1 MAKYPVWSKRAGK
14 HEGFESMMTD
24 PIADMLTRIRN
35 ASKAKLEK
43 VDVPASKLKIEIAKI
58 LKDEG
63 FVKNIKMVKDR
74 KQGLIRIYLKYTDE
88 ELPVIQGIRRVSRPG
103 RRMYC
108 GNEKIPRVMGGM
120 GVAIL
125 STPKGLQ
132 TGKQAKKD
140 NVGGEVLCHVW

>member
-1 MAKYPVWSKRAGK
+1 
-14 HEGFESMMTD
+14 MTD

-35 ASKAKLEK
+35 GSKAKLEK
-43 VDVPASKLKIEIAKI
+43 VDIPSSKLKLEIAKI

-63 FVKNIKMVKDR
+63 YIKNLKMVKDR
-74 KQGLIRIYLKYTDE
+74 RQGVIRVYLKYTDE
-88 ELPVIQGIRRVSRPG
+88 EVPVIQGLKRVSKPG
-103 RRMYC
+103 CRVYA
-108 GNEKIPRVMGGM
+108 GNDAIPKVLAGL

-125 STPKGLQ
+125 STPNGIQ

>member
-1 MAKYPVWSKRAGK
+1 
-14 HEGFESMMTD
+14 MMTD

-43 VDVPASKLKIEIAKI
+43 VDIPSSKLKLEIAKI

-63 FVKNIKMVKDR
+63 FIKNLKMVKDR
-74 KQGLIRIYLKYTDE
+74 RQGVIRVYLKYTDE
-88 ELPVIQGIRRVSRPG
+88 DAPIIQGIKRVSRPG
-103 RRMYC
+103 CRVYV
-108 GNEKIPRVMGGM
+108 GNDAIPKVMAGM
-120 GVAIL
+120 GTAIL
-125 STPKGLQ
+125 STPRGVQ

>member
-1 MAKYPVWSKRAGK
+1 
-14 HEGFESMMTD
+14 MMTD

-35 ASKAKLEK
+35 GSKAKLEK
-43 VDVPASKLKIEIAKI
+43 VDIPSSKLKLEIAKI

-63 FVKNIKMVKDR
+63 YIKNLKMVKDR
-74 KQGLIRIYLKYTDE
+74 RQGVIRVYLKYTDE
-88 ELPVIQGIRRVSRPG
+88 EVPVIQGLKRVSKPG
-103 RRMYC
+103 CRVYA
-108 GNEKIPRVMGGM
+108 GNDAIPKVLAGL

-125 STPKGLQ
+125 STPNGIQ

>member
-1 MAKYPVWSKRAGK
+1 
-14 HEGFESMMTD
+14 MTD

-35 ASKAKLEK
+35 GSKAKLEK
-43 VDVPASKLKIEIAKI
+43 VDIPSSKLKLEIAKI

-63 FVKNIKMVKDR
+63 YIKNLKMVKDR
-74 KQGLIRIYLKYTDE
+74 RQGVIRVYLKYTDDE
-88 ELPVIQGIRRVSRPG
+88 APVIQGIKRISKPGCRV
-103 RRMYC
+103 YA
-108 GNEKIPRVMGGM
+108 GNNAIPKVLAGL

-125 STPKGLQ
+125 STPKGIQ

>member
-1 MAKYPVWSKRAGK
+1 
-14 HEGFESMMTD
+14 MMTD

-35 ASKAKLEK
+35 GSKAKLEK
-43 VDVPASKLKIEIAKI
+43 VDIQSSKLKLEIAKI

-63 FVKNIKMVKDR
+63 YIKNLKMVKDR
-74 KQGLIRIYLKYTDE
+74 RQGVIRVYLKYTDE
-88 ELPVIQGIRRVSRPG
+88 EVPVIQGIKRVSKPG
-103 RRMYC
+103 CRVYA
-108 GNEKIPRVMGGM
+108 GNDAIPKVLAGL

-125 STPKGLQ
+125 STPNGIQ

>member
-1 MAKYPVWSKRAGK
+1 
-14 HEGFESMMTD
+14 MMTD

-43 VDVPASKLKIEIAKI
+43 VDIPSSKLKLEIAKI

-63 FVKNIKMVKDR
+63 YIKNLKMVKDR
-74 KQGLIRIYLKYTDE
+74 RQGVIRVYLKYTDE
-88 ELPVIQGIRRVSRPG
+88 EVPVIQGLKRVSRPG
-103 RRMYC
+103 CRVYA
-108 GNEKIPRVMGGM
+108 GNDAIPKVLAGL

-125 STPKGLQ
+125 STPKGIQ

>member
-1 MAKYPVWSKRAGK
+1 
-14 HEGFESMMTD
+14 MMTD

-35 ASKAKLEK
+35 GSKAKLEK
-43 VDVPASKLKIEIAKI
+43 VDIPSSKLKLEIAKI

-63 FVKNIKMVKDR
+63 YIKNLKMVKDR
-74 KQGLIRIYLKYTDE
+74 RQGVIRVYLKYTDDE
-88 ELPVIQGIRRVSRPG
+88 APVIQGIKRVSRPG
-103 RRMYC
+103 CRVYA
-108 GNEKIPRVMGGM
+108 GNDAIPKVLAGL

-125 STPKGLQ
+125 STPKGVQ

>member
-1 MAKYPVWSKRAGK
+1 
-14 HEGFESMMTD
+14 MMTD

-35 ASKAKLEK
+35 GSKAKLEK
-43 VDVPASKLKIEIAKI
+43 VDIPSSKLKLEIAKI

-63 FVKNIKMVKDR
+63 YIKNLKMVKDR
-74 KQGLIRIYLKYTDE
+74 RQGVIRVYLKYTEDE
-88 ELPVIQGIRRVSRPG
+88 APVIQGIKRISKPGCRV
-103 RRMYC
+103 YA
-108 GNEKIPRVMGGM
+108 GNDAIPKVLAGL

-125 STPKGLQ
+125 STPKGIQ